1 MIGDSVNR
9 LRDLREDKDLKQ
21 SQIAIMLG
29 ISQTTYSRY
38 ETEDLNIPVETL
50 IKLAIYYNTSIDY
63 LVGITNESVP
73 YKRINKMNNK

>member
-1 MIGDSVNR
+1 MNGDSMNR

-21 SQIAIMLG
+21 IQLANMLD

-38 ETEDLNIPVETL
+38 ETEELNIPVETL

-63 LVGITNESVP
+63 LVGITNERVA
-73 YKRINKMNNK
+73 YKRINKVNSK

>member
-1 MIGDSVNR
+1 MNR

-21 SQIAIMLG
+21 SQLATMLG